1 MGCCGENNGGHGH
14 ESQGNGHGHEH
25 GGHGHSHGGA
35 QAQPSATA
43 VQAPSRFSGQIVVS
57 DKAAEKLCELMV
69 AEKKDPTVYGLR
81 LGVQGGG
88 CSGMTYF
95 MDFDTVR
102 ADDKVF
108 ANKGAR
114 VLVDPKSILYVSGS
128 ILEYSEGLMGSGF
141 QIKNPNVKSSCGCG
155 SSFNT

>member
-1 MGCCGENNGGHGH
+1 MGCCGEGGGGHGH
-14 ESQGNGHGHEH
+14 GQEAQGHGHD
-25 GGHGHSHGGA
+25 HGHSHGGA
-35 QAQPSATA
+35 QAQASATQ
-43 VQAPSRFSGQIVVS
+43 VQAPSRFSGSIAVT

-69 AEKKDPTVYGLR
+69 AEKKDPAVFGLR

-95 MDFDTVR
+95 MDFDTPR
-102 ADDKVF
+102 EDDKVF
-108 ANKGAR
+108 TNKGAR

-128 ILEYSEGLMGSGF
+128 ILDYTEGLMGSGF

>member
-1 MGCCGENNGGHGH
+1 MGCCGEGGGGHGH
-14 ESQGNGHGHEH
+14 EQGGQAQGHE
-25 GGHGHSHGGA
+25 HGHSHGGGTGA
-35 QAQPSATA
+35 QASATQ
-43 VQAPSRFSGQIVVS
+43 VQAPSRFSGQIIIA
-57 DKAAEKLCELMV
+57 DKAAEKLCELMI
-69 AEKKDPTVYGLR
+69 AEKKDPAVYGLR

-102 ADDKVF
+102 EDDKVF
-108 ANKGAR
+108 ENKGAR
-114 VLVDPKSILYVSGS
+114 VLIDPKSILYVSGS

>member
-1 MGCCGENNGGHGH
+1 MGCCGEGGGHGH
-14 ESQGNGHGHEH
+14 GQEAQGHGHGH
-25 GGHGHSHGGA
+25 DHGHSHGGA
-35 QAQPSATA
+35 QAQASATQ
-43 VQAPSRFSGQIVVS
+43 VQAPSRFSGQIAVT

-69 AEKKDPTVYGLR
+69 AEKKDPTAYGLR

-88 CSGMTYF
+88 CSGLTYF
-95 MDFDTVR
+95 MDFDTPR
-102 ADDKVF
+102 EDDKVF

-128 ILEYSEGLMGSGF
+128 ILDYTEGLMGSGF

-155 SSFNT
+155 SSFQT

>member
-1 MGCCGENNGGHGH
+1 MGCCNEGGGGHG
-14 ESQGNGHGHEH
+14 EQAGHGHEH

-35 QAQPSATA
+35 QAQPTATA

-102 ADDKVF
+102 DDDKVF
-108 ANKGAR
+108 ENKGAR

-128 ILEYSEGLMGSGF
+128 VLEYSEGLMGSGF

>member
-1 MGCCGENNGGHGH
+1 MGCCNDGGSGHGH
-14 ESQGNGHGHEH
+14 AEEQGGHGHEH
-25 GGHGHSHGGA
+25 GHSHAGNGNGA
-35 QAQPSATA
+35 QPAATA

-69 AEKKDPTVYGLR
+69 AEKKDHAVYGLR

-102 ADDKVF
+102 EDDKVF

>member
-1 MGCCGENNGGHGH
+1 MGCCNEGGGHGH
-14 ESQGNGHGHEH
+14 ESQQGNAHGHEH
-25 GGHGHSHGGA
+25 GGNGHSHGGA
-35 QAQPSATA
+35 QAQPTATA
-43 VQAPSRFSGQIVVS
+43 VQAPSRFSGTIGVS

-69 AEKKDPTVYGLR
+69 AEKKDPALFGLR

-95 MDFDTVR
+95 MDFDTPR
-102 ADDKVF
+102 ADDKIF
-108 ANKGAR
+108 ENKGAR

-128 ILEYSEGLMGSGF
+128 VLDYSEGLMGSGF

>member
-1 MGCCGENNGGHGH
+1 MGCCNDGGGGHG
-14 ESQGNGHGHEH
+14 GHGQEHGGHEH
-25 GGHGHSHGGA
+25 AGHGHSHGGA

-43 VQAPSRFSGQIVVS
+43 VQAPSRFSGQIVVA

-69 AEKKDPTVYGLR
+69 AEKKDPAVYGLR

-95 MDFDTVR
+95 MDFDTPR
-102 ADDKVF
+102 ADDKIF
-108 ANKGAR
+108 ENKGAR

-155 SSFNT
+155 SSFQT

>member
-1 MGCCGENNGGHGH
+1 MGCCNDGGSGHGH
-14 ESQGNGHGHEH
+14 AEEQGGHGHEH
-25 GGHGHSHGGA
+25 GHSHAGNGNGA
-35 QAQPSATA
+35 QPAATA

-69 AEKKDPTVYGLR
+69 AEKKDPAVYGLR

-102 ADDKVF
+102 EDDKVF

>member
-1 MGCCGENNGGHGH
+1 MGCCNESGGGHG
-14 ESQGNGHGHEH
+14 EQGGHAH
-25 GGHGHSHGGA
+25 GGHGHSHGGT
-35 QAQPSATA
+35 QAQPTATA
-43 VQAPSRFSGQIVVS
+43 VQAPSRFSGQIVVT

-69 AEKKDPTVYGLR
+69 AEKKDPAVYGLR

-95 MDFDTVR
+95 MDFDTPR

-108 ANKGAR
+108 ENKGAR

-128 ILEYSEGLMGSGF
+128 VLEYSEGLMGSGF
-141 QIKNPNVKSSCGCG
+141 QIKNPNVKSACGCG

>member
-1 MGCCGENNGGHGH
+1 MGCCNEGGGGHG
-14 ESQGNGHGHEH
+14 EQGGHAH
-25 GGHGHSHGGA
+25 GGHGHSHGGT
-35 QAQPSATA
+35 QAQPTATA

-69 AEKKDPTVYGLR
+69 AEKKDPAVYGLR

-95 MDFDTVR
+95 MDFDTPR

-108 ANKGAR
+108 ENKGAR

-128 ILEYSEGLMGSGF
+128 VLEYSEGLMGSGF

>member
-1 MGCCGENNGGHGH
+1 MGCCGEGGGHGH
-14 ESQGNGHGHEH
+14 GQEQGQAQGHGHD
-25 GGHGHSHGGA
+25 HGHSHGGGTSA
-35 QAQPSATA
+35 QASATQ
-43 VQAPSRFSGQIVVS
+43 VQAPSRFSGQIVVT

-69 AEKKDPTVYGLR
+69 AEKKDPSVYGLR

-95 MDFDTVR
+95 MDFDTPR
-102 ADDKVF
+102 DDDKIF

>member
-1 MGCCGENNGGHGH
+1 MGCCGEGNGHG
-14 ESQGNGHGHEH
+14 GHGHEH

-35 QAQPSATA
+35 QAQPQATA
-43 VQAPSRFSGQIVVS
+43 VQAPSRFSGQIAVT

-88 CSGMTYF
+88 CSGLTYF
-95 MDFDTVR
+95 MDFDQPR

-108 ANKGAR
+108 ENKGAR
-114 VLVDPKSILYVSGS
+114 VLVDPKSILHVSGS
-128 ILEYSEGLMGSGF
+128 ILDYSEGLMGSGF
-141 QIKNPNVKSSCGCG
+141 QIKNPNVKCSCGCG
-155 SSFNT
+155 SSFQT

>member
-1 MGCCGENNGGHGH
+1 MGCCNEGGGGHGH
-14 ESQGNGHGHEH
+14 EQAGHGHEH
-25 GGHGHSHGGA
+25 GGNGHSHGGA

-108 ANKGAR
+108 ENKGAR

-128 ILEYSEGLMGSGF
+128 VLEYSEGLMGSGF

>member
-1 MGCCGENNGGHGH
+1 MGCCNEGGGGHG
-14 ESQGNGHGHEH
+14 GHGQEHGGHEH
-25 GGHGHSHGGA
+25 GGHSHGGA

-43 VQAPSRFSGQIVVS
+43 VQAPSRFSGQIVVT

-69 AEKKDPTVYGLR
+69 AEKKDPAVYGLR

-108 ANKGAR
+108 ENKGAR
-114 VLVDPKSILYVSGS
+114 VLIDPKSILYVSGS
-128 ILEYSEGLMGSGF
+128 VLEYSEGLMGSGF